1 MSKASEDRMQHD
13 FDVIIKQTCDNLVIQ
28 LGSFADMTDWS
39 KWVLYLVDR
48 LDAFERDAERSAFDP
63 TFGYVLH
70 QIQGGIYER
79 LESLDT
85 AEPVDDGSPDF
96 AVL

>member
-1 MSKASEDRMQHD
+1 MSKASEDRMQHET
-13 FDVIIKQTCDNLVIQ
+13 DVLIKRVCDNLVLVI
-28 LGSFADMTDWS
+28 GSYASMDRWARWM
-39 KWVLYLVDR
+39 LYLVDR

-63 TFGYVLH
+63 TFEYVLC
-70 QIQGGIYER
+70 QIRDGIDER